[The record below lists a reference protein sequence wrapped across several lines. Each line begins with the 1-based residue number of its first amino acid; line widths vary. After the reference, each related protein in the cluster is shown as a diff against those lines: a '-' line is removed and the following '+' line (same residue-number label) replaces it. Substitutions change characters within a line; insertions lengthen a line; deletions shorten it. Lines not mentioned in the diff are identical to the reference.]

1 MSTHTPIKAQ
11 PMVVHRVWA
20 GTCVRAVMV
29 LVSAVV
35 LFAALLAGSAVA
47 AGSSAPAW
55 SVSIAGVPSVLP
67 VGTGHKGRFIVI
79 VENTGGTASEPG
91 AVMRDVLPEGL
102 IANEAGAYGCAGEG
116 TREMVCPLGEPVA
129 PGGLEAKY
137 VNFEETGTIVP
148 GSTLPNS
155 VTVSGGG
162 APAATAQDSIRARE
176 TGETGPGPGGIAD
189 FSVRATDLA
198 GQQVSQAG
206 GHPNLLTT
214 SVMFNTQYAE
224 GVSGPARPAE
234 AIKNLVFYLPLG
246 MLGNPLVA
254 EKCEVGLVEPFPE
267 RSGCPPGSKIGAILP
282 LVVSATFAA
291 AHGIYNLAPEKGY
304 AAEFAFASNG
314 FIFVSYANVVHH
326 DGAYM
331 VRVSTP
337 GIPAS
342 ALLIGFVASFYG
354 DIQEHF
360 IVNEEEVSF
369 DRGAFLTDP
378 TDCSEGPQAREASV
392 EADTWEH
399 QDKSLSLR
407 RSSMVF
413 PSLTGCG
420 LLGFSADLSVTP
432 ETSRADEP
440 SGYGVALRIPQ
451 APNTQTGFATP
462 PVRDT
467 SVTLPQG
474 TTISPSSANGLLACA
489 ATGPHGINVE
499 GGESEQ
505 EGPEGLER
513 PVAGHC
519 PSGSRIGTVTASSPL
534 LSEEL
539 KGHLFLAEP
548 GCGNTA
554 HPNPCEPKDALDGN
568 LYRLYL
574 ELEASERGVIVK
586 LAGHASVDPVTGRI
600 TATFEDTPQFP
611 FSELTVQTREGP
623 RASLENA
630 QTCGTAN
637 TTGVVSSWSPV
648 TPPASASSSF
658 N

>member
-11 PMVVHRVWA
+11 PDSPMVAHRLRVVA
-20 GTCVRAVMV
+20 CVRAVMV
-29 LVSAVV
+29 LMSAVI

-47 AGSSAPAW
+47 AGSPVPAW
-55 SVSIAGVPSVLP
+55 GVSIAGVPSVLP
-67 VGTGHKGRFIVI
+67 VGAGHQGRFIVI

-102 IANEAGAYGCAGEG
+102 VSREAGAFGCAGEG
-116 TREMVCPLGEPVA
+116 TREVVCPLGEPVA
-129 PGGLEAKY
+129 PGGFEAKY
-137 VNFEETGTIVP
+137 VEFEETGTVAP
-148 GSTLPNS
+148 GSTLSNS

-162 APAATAQDSIRARE
+162 APVVSAQDSIRARE
-176 TGETGPGPGGIAD
+176 AGETGPGPGGIAD

-198 GQQVSQAG
+198 GSPVSQAG

-224 GVSGPARPAE
+224 GVQGPARPAE

-246 MLGNPLVA
+246 MLGNPMVA
-254 EKCEVGLVEPFPE
+254 VKCEVGLVEPVQL
-267 RSGCPPGSKIGAILP
+267 RSDCPPSSRIGVVLP
-282 LVVSATFAA
+282 LVVSAPFGV
-291 AHGIYNLAPEKGY
+291 AHGIYNLVPEKGY

-314 FIFVSYANVVHH
+314 FIFVSYASVVRH
-326 DGAYM
+326 DGTYM

-337 GIPAS
+337 GIPVS
-342 ALLIGFVASFYG
+342 SLLIGFVASFYG

-360 IVNEEEVSF
+360 ITNEQEVSF

-378 TDCSEGPQAREASV
+378 TDCSEGSQAREASV

-399 QDKSLSLR
+399 QNSRELPLH

-440 SGYGVALRIPQ
+440 SGYGVALRVPQ
-451 APNTQTGFATP
+451 SPNTPTGFATP

-474 TTISPSSANGLLACA
+474 TTVSPSSANGLLACA
-489 ATGPHGINVE
+489 ATGSHGINIE
-499 GGESEQ
+499 GGESEV
-505 EGPEGLER
+505 EGPDGLER

-519 PSGSRIGTVTASSPL
+519 PLGSRIGTVTASSPL

-548 GCGNTA
+548 GCGNA
-554 HPNPCEPKDALDGN
+554 SHPNPC
-568 LYRLYL
+568 
-574 ELEASERGVIVK
+574 
-586 LAGHASVDPVTGRI
+586 
-600 TATFEDTPQFP
+600 
-611 FSELTVQTREGP
+611 
-623 RASLENA
+623 
-630 QTCGTAN
+630 GTK
-637 TTGVVSSWSPV
+637 
-648 TPPASASSSF
+648 
-658 N
+658 